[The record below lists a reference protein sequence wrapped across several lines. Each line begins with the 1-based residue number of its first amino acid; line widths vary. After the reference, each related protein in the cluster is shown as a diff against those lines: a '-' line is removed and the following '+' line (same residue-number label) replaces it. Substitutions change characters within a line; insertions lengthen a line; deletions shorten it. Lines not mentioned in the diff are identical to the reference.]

1 MRSPSARVRA
11 PASGRLPHALI
22 ALSLLGSVFSAAPAR
37 AQSQSDASAND
48 VADQVMDPDR
58 LYSNF
63 LVAEKRLA
71 AALKKCGKNDCSKSV
86 RARLLR
92 DLGVVYIV
100 GFRRL
105 DKGKEYLTKAVKAD
119 PSIELDQRIATPELE
134 QIFAEAGGGGQRAR
148 ATESPPTKNEPAPE
162 PAREPDA
169 EPAQEPERESERTE
183 PAPESSEP
191 DASSSSDA
199 ATEDSSVIGGDASAP
214 EEPEKPAEKAEP
226 EPKVKRKGFVSIT
239 LQQDFLYYPGD
250 SGVCD
255 EGEDR
260 YDCFDHRGTEYFG
273 PLYEEEGNSVEG
285 GLSRST
291 TRLMIGYDR
300 RVSSNVLLGARLG
313 YAFGGGPTPI
323 EGSAFLPFHGEL
335 RAALFLGSRP
345 FVRKGLRPNLSV
357 GAGVAEL
364 TSHRS
369 VEYWD
374 SQQNFEDDA
383 EAGTLDAWR
392 RTGKVFFAP
401 GFGVVIPAGS
411 RGGVTVDLRGMFL
424 FGKSAT
430 AIALAVGYALGI

>member
-1 MRSPSARVRA
+1 
-11 PASGRLPHALI
+11 
-22 ALSLLGSVFSAAPAR
+22 
-37 AQSQSDASAND
+37 
-48 VADQVMDPDR
+48 
-58 LYSNF
+58 
-63 LVAEKRLA
+63 
-71 AALKKCGKNDCSKSV
+71 
-86 RARLLR
+86 
-92 DLGVVYIV
+92 
-100 GFRRL
+100 
-105 DKGKEYLTKAVKAD
+105 
-119 PSIELDQRIATPELE
+119 
-134 QIFAEAGGGGQRAR
+134 
-148 ATESPPTKNEPAPE
+148 
-162 PAREPDA
+162 
-169 EPAQEPERESERTE
+169 
-183 PAPESSEP
+183 
-191 DASSSSDA
+191 
-199 ATEDSSVIGGDASAP
+199 
-214 EEPEKPAEKAEP
+214 
-226 EPKVKRKGFVSIT
+226 
-239 LQQDFLYYPGD
+239 
-250 SGVCD
+250 
-255 EGEDR
+255 
-260 YDCFDHRGTEYFG
+260 
-273 PLYEEEGNSVEG
+273 
-285 GLSRST
+285 
-291 TRLMIGYDR
+291 MIGYDR

-313 YAFGGGPTPI
+313 YAFGGGPTPL

>member
-1 MRSPSARVRA
+1 MRSPCVRVEA
-11 PASGRLPHALI
+11 PTSGRLARAWF
-22 ALSLLGSVFSAAPAR
+22 ALSLASALLCAAPAR
-37 AQSQSDASAND
+37 AQSQADASAND
-48 VADQVMDPDR
+48 VADKVMDPDR

-71 AALKKCGKNDCSKSV
+71 AALKKCGKNACSKSV

-100 GFRRL
+100 GLRRL

-134 QIFAEAGGGGQRAR
+134 QLFADAGGGQGTRA
-148 ATESPPTKNEPAPE
+148 AEPAPVREEPE
-162 PAREPDA
+162 PAKEP
-169 EPAQEPERESERTE
+169 EPAEEPEREPESPE
-183 PAPESSEP
+183 PASEPSEPESSG
-191 DASSSSDA
+191 SS
-199 ATEDSSVIGGDASAP
+199 EDSSELSSGIGEDASTP
-214 EEPEKPAEKAEP
+214 EEPEKSAEEAER
-226 EPKVKRKGFVSIT
+226 EPKIKRRNSFVSLT

-255 EGEDR
+255 DGVDT
-260 YDCFDHRGTEYFG
+260 YDCFDYRGSEYFG
-273 PLYEEEGNSVEG
+273 PIYEEEGNTVEG

-300 RVSSNVLLGARLG
+300 RVSNNLLLGARLG
-313 YAFGGGPTPI
+313 YAFGGGPTPL
-323 EGSAFLPFHGEL
+323 EGAPYLPLHAEL
-335 RAALFLGSRP
+335 RAQLFLGSSP
-345 FVRKGLRPNLSV
+345 FARKGLRPNLSA
-357 GAGVAEL
+357 GIGVAEL
-364 TSHRS
+364 TSHRT

-374 SQQNFEDDA
+374 SQQNFEDEA
-383 EAGTLDAWR
+383 EAGKLDAWR

-430 AIALAVGYALGI
+430 GLALAVGYALGI